1 MAIQGLLVLIVS
13 IEQEQSEKNNLNQY
27 MKKLFLFL
35 FCSLQFIGDISSQ
48 NLNAKKDSNES
59 KRLEYMYQNIQNSK
73 KFLNILDSN
82 KEAKDEYLLGLSHL
96 EKGRKHLGKALIGI
110 GAFAILSSVS
120 INNENEP
127 IGIASV
133 GGLGVALYYD
143 ISSVIH
149 SVKAMKHFKKA
160 YKLAGMSPP
169 GLNGFKSKKL
179 NQND

>member
-1 MAIQGLLVLIVS
+1 
-13 IEQEQSEKNNLNQY
+13 

-35 FCSLQFIGDISSQ
+35 FCSFQLISNINSQ
-48 NLNAKKDSNES
+48 NLNVKKDSNEI
-59 KRLEYMYQNIQNSK
+59 KRLEYLNLNLQNSK

-82 KEAKDEYLLGLSHL
+82 KEVKAEYLLGLSHL
-96 EKGRKHLGKALIGI
+96 EKGGKHLGKALIGL
-110 GAFAILSSVS
+110 GAFAILSSVA

-127 IGIASV
+127 IGIASL

-143 ISSVIH
+143 ITSIIH

-179 NQND
+179 IQNE